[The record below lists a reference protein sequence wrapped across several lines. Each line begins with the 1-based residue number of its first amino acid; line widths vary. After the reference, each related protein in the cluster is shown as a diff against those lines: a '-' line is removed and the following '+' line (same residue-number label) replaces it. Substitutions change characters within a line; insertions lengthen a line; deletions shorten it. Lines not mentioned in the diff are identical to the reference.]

1 MKYLKN
7 SYRLLGTTL
16 FVVVVGLLTGQIMG
30 CATMAMGRYNEI
42 SISTTP
48 ANATILDDS
57 GNVLAVTP
65 AKLTIKK
72 NEEPMLRFV
81 KDGFQDTTVVIGRSP
96 SLFYVMQMAMYAG
109 WYFMVP
115 ADGKTP
121 LNWAA
126 AGGLYGGFFY
136 IIDRMLGGA
145 WEYKPEYRS
154 GNLGNKKKI
163 EIQMKN

>member
-7 SYRLLGTTL
+7 SYRLLGKTL

-42 SISTTP
+42 TISTTP

-154 GNLGNKKKI
+154 GNLGKKRK
-163 EIQMKN
+163 

>member
-1 MKYLKN
+1 M
-7 SYRLLGTTL
+7 
-16 FVVVVGLLTGQIMG
+16 V
-30 CATMAMGRYNEI
+30 MGRYNEI
-42 SISTTP
+42 TISTTP
-48 ANATILDDS
+48 TNATILDDS

-81 KDGFQDTTVVIGRSP
+81 KDGFQDTTVVMSRRP

-109 WYFMVP
+109 SYFMVP

-126 AGGLYGGFFY
+126 IGGLYGGVSY
-136 IIDRMLGGA
+136 MIDRMLGGA
-145 WEYKPEYRS
+145 WGE
-154 GNLGNKKKI
+154 
-163 EIQMKN
+163 